1 MVVELSRAHV
11 NAWRL
16 SRHHLAARAPKGE
29 MTKVVSD
36 IGGLQAQVMSAAQI
50 GLWAR
55 VEDITSKDVDDALWE
70 RRELVKT
77 WSMRGTLH
85 LHASAD
91 LPLLVAALKTRLGYK
106 TKSWLKFHKITLD
119 EIEKITSEVRN
130 ALDGKCLT
138 REQLVEE
145 VVRRA
150 KLRRWV
156 RTEMLSGW
164 GSLLHP
170 AAFQGNLCFGPSQGK
185 NVTFVRPD
193 KWLSEWSEPSSED
206 ALKTLA
212 RRFISTYGPATHTDF
227 AHYWGVEPNKARSIV
242 TSLASELEQVK
253 FGGHLA
259 WLRKH
264 DVAQIAKTEP
274 TGSVR
279 LLPSFDSY
287 IMFYHPRE
295 LFVSETHRPLV
306 FRQEAGWV
314 SPVLL
319 IDGLAAGVWTLKRKS
334 SRLNVRVESI
344 GHLSGNHRS
353 LVEDEARGLGGFL
366 GLEVEVSLST

>member
-1 MVVELSRAHV
+1 
-11 NAWRL
+11 
-16 SRHHLAARAPKGE
+16 
-29 MTKVVSD
+29 
-36 IGGLQAQVMSAAQI
+36 MSAAEI

-55 VEDITSKDVDDALWE
+55 VEGITSQDVHDALWE

-85 LHASAD
+85 LHASSD
-91 LPLLVAALKTRLGYK
+91 LALYVAALKTRLGYK
-106 TKSWLKFHKITLD
+106 TKSWLKFHRIKLD

-130 ALDGKCLT
+130 ALDGRRLT
-138 REQLVEE
+138 REELVEE

-185 NVTFVRPD
+185 SVTFVRPD
-193 KWLSEWSEPSSED
+193 EWLGEWSEPSSED

-212 RRFISTYGPATHTDF
+212 RRFIATYGPSTHEDF
-227 AHYWGVEPNKARSIV
+227 AHWWGVEPNRARSIV

-259 WLRKH
+259 WIRKL
-264 DVAQIAKTEP
+264 DAANITKMEP
-274 TGSVR
+274 TVSVR
-279 LLPSFDSY
+279 LLPSFDCY

-295 LFVSETHRPLV
+295 LFVSKKFRPLV
-306 FRQEAGWV
+306 FRQLAGWV

-319 IDGLAAGVWTLKRKS
+319 IDGVAAGVWTLKRKG
-334 SRLNVRVESI
+334 SRVGIRVESF
-344 GHLSGNHRS
+344 GHLSAGHRT
-353 LVEDEARGLGGFL
+353 LVEDEARGLGTFL
-366 GLEVEVSLST
+366 GLETEVSLSR